1 METIYGGGMKG
12 FDKVVIGL
20 QKGQLR
26 LFVVF
31 FAVVALQG
39 VVWPL
44 PVSLSHL
51 AMLASCAQ
59 GS

>member
-1 METIYGGGMKG
+1 MKG
-12 FDKVVIGL
+12 FDKVAIGL

-51 AMLASCAQ
+51 AMFVSCAQ

>member
-1 METIYGGGMKG
+1 MKG

-44 PVSLSHL
+44 TVSLSHL
-51 AMLASCAQ
+51 AMLVSCAQ

>member
-1 METIYGGGMKG
+1 MKG
-12 FDKVVIGL
+12 FDKVAIGL
-20 QKGQLR
+20 QKGQLQ

-31 FAVVALQG
+31 FAVVALQE
-39 VVWPL
+39 PL

-51 AMLASCAQ
+51 AMLVSCAQ